1 MQDYN
6 QFVANLYGMQ
16 AHLGDYMGPQA
27 TLFLFSP
34 KLLPTQVLRS
44 YAYNLTPQ
52 FYNDVVGRAS
62 TLQEAVAPN
71 GAGKAKVL

>member
-44 YAYNLTPQ
+44 
-52 FYNDVVGRAS
+52 
-62 TLQEAVAPN
+62 
-71 GAGKAKVL
+71 